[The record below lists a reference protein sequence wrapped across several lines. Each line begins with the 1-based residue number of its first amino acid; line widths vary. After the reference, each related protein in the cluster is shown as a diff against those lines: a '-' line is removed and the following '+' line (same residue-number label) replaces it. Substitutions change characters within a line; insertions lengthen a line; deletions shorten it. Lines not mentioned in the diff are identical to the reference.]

1 MADRRRRRLRPLR
14 SSTATPPGHA
24 RPAPSSVTPATLRWS
39 RGAVAAA
46 TLCGLVPLAVYVAT
60 LHPAVAGG
68 DSGEVITVAR
78 VLGVAH
84 PPGYPLHTLLARLT
98 ALLPAGTFAWRVN
111 LLSALCDAGAAV
123 LLFRATSLWSGSLA
137 AGVLAAGVFAFSP
150 LIWPYATTAEVFA
163 LNNLFVAGLLAL
175 SARAVIERET
185 AGATSTR
192 TLYVAA
198 FWLGLGFSN
207 HHTLVFFGVPF
218 GVFLLVM
225 AGRRA
230 MAPRF
235 MLGLA
240 AAHVAGFLP
249 FAYLPLAAAAHP
261 PVTWGDTAS
270 WQGVVTHFLRRE
282 YGTFKLAESSVGD
295 AGALWPRFALFWLAA
310 ARGALVAAV
319 PLVVASL
326 LVLARRGH
334 ARVLAGLWIIALLF
348 YLVVFCSLANLRLDE
363 PLHVF
368 MQERF
373 WQQGIVV
380 VSALAGVG
388 LAEATRWL
396 GQWGAWV
403 RWPMAVALPLALV
416 VLNAPA
422 VAAHSNPIIRD
433 YSVAVLDSLP
443 PDAILVVSSDE
454 AVNGVRYLQEV
465 EGRRRDVRVLPVGIL
480 TFPWFRAVAAR
491 HMPGVALPAAP
502 FTFRALLDA
511 NIDRAPIFVCN
522 RVPWMQT
529 LEDAYALWPMGLVER
544 VLPKARPPDLASLV
558 ATAQAGFARLDPDP
572 ALMFPAG
579 SWERAV
585 GLAYWRAYERLG
597 FAVARL
603 ATGRR
608 DDPATHELTIRVF
621 ETLARRDPSPPPVVW
636 KNLGVA
642 YHAQSATRR
651 EALAPMVAAW
661 RRYLEV
667 APPDDPDLANI
678 RLLIV
683 DAERTSTGA
692 TGAR

>member
-1 MADRRRRRLRPLR
+1 M
-14 SSTATPPGHA
+14 
-24 RPAPSSVTPATLRWS
+24 
-39 RGAVAAA
+39 AAA

-249 FAYLPLAAAAHP
+249 YAYLPLAAAAHP